1 MKKSFISICLIIVS
15 NLIALAQNNELRVN
29 PKLSSV
35 KVFTVGAQLQHKAQ
49 VDLNKGITTLVFTQL
64 SSQLD
69 IKNVNVE
76 ATSPDI
82 KLLSVSAHK
91 NYLDSK
97 RLNAK
102 SEKLNDSLVFLTEK
116 IEFQKKQ
123 IETLNKQQQLLYD
136 ICNNGLKT
144 GSPDEI
150 QKNIAF
156 FRDSHDKIFGEI
168 IKTKKNLD
176 ELSKLQLAYQN
187 QLKEE
192 NSKQANT
199 LSEIVVVVSSPEKKR
214 CEFDIKYLASNAGW
228 TAKYDIRIENT
239 STMLELLLKADV
251 YNNTGIDWSEIP
263 FVLST
268 AQPQKQLSIP
278 SLKPL
283 DFGREHY
290 IENKDEL
297 VKQTKIVAKN
307 MVDTVVSYTA
317 MLVPEFSV
325 EFPVDLTFDILA
337 DAKPYTIDLKQYNT
351 EVKFQYIAIPKMEEV
366 VYLSA
371 LLPNW
376 QDLNLMSGDA
386 NIFLNGAFVSRTD
399 LFIGSED
406 TLRISL
412 GQDNNVKVLRNKIKG
427 DTREA
432 IIGNNVKYSFAFE
445 LVVQNQYNFPVNVQI
460 IDQIPISTDKDV
472 VIEVFNVSN
481 AEVDDNGLL
490 YWHLN
495 LAAKSSDKR
504 LLSYSLKYPE
514 SKRRKYTTAVRA
526 RKAAVPAPMFD

>member
-91 NYLDSK
+91 NYIDAK
-97 RLNAK
+97 GLNAK

-192 NSKQANT
+192 NSKHYRN
-199 LSEIVVVVSSPEKKR
+199 
-214 CEFDIKYLASNAGW
+214 
-228 TAKYDIRIENT
+228 
-239 STMLELLLKADV
+239 EL
-251 YNNTGIDWSEIP
+251 
-263 FVLST
+263 
-268 AQPQKQLSIP
+268 Q
-278 SLKPL
+278 
-283 DFGREHY
+283 
-290 IENKDEL
+290 
-297 VKQTKIVAKN
+297 
-307 MVDTVVSYTA
+307 
-317 MLVPEFSV
+317 
-325 EFPVDLTFDILA
+325 
-337 DAKPYTIDLKQYNT
+337 
-351 EVKFQYIAIPKMEEV
+351 
-366 VYLSA
+366 
-371 LLPNW
+371 
-376 QDLNLMSGDA
+376 
-386 NIFLNGAFVSRTD
+386 
-399 LFIGSED
+399 
-406 TLRISL
+406 
-412 GQDNNVKVLRNKIKG
+412 
-427 DTREA
+427 
-432 IIGNNVKYSFAFE
+432 
-445 LVVQNQYNFPVNVQI
+445 
-460 IDQIPISTDKDV
+460 
-472 VIEVFNVSN
+472 
-481 AEVDDNGLL
+481 
-490 YWHLN
+490 
-495 LAAKSSDKR
+495 
-504 LLSYSLKYPE
+504 
-514 SKRRKYTTAVRA
+514 
-526 RKAAVPAPMFD
+526 